1 MNWKMDRQGSRTPA
15 QLEQRYALGKI
26 EKCFAEVQ
34 YFASE
39 TRRMA
44 VMQSVFSVVEGT
56 SATYQ
61 MVVDNWIDLPNNGT
75 WSCIVQGSET
85 PQQGCAFGYR
95 VEGNGSFIYFDNGST
110 AKFVVMQ
117 DGSVAIARDI

>member
-1 MNWKMDRQGSRTPA
+1 
-15 QLEQRYALGKI
+15 
-26 EKCFAEVQ
+26 
-34 YFASE
+34 
-39 TRRMA
+39 MA